1 MKNII
6 LQIYSIL
13 TNIKFKILYTGYN
26 VKKTIV
32 FKLKI
37 TGIKNNRIESLNG
50 CIKRSS
56 LFFQG
61 SQNSIRN
68 YGYVSNLNIKVF
80 GNNNT
85 IELLENNQISH
96 TNIYLR
102 GNNCHISIGKN
113 TTIGHSY
120 ILCMGSKN
128 FIEIGEDC
136 MFAEDIE
143 IWNSDSHPISD
154 TNGKIINPSKPIQ
167 IGNHV
172 WLGKGCKI
180 LKGVNIGNNA
190 VIGMNTIVT
199 KNITSNSLNV
209 GIPNKTIKENITWE
223 RKHIQI

>member
-1 MKNII
+1 MKKTI
-6 LQIYSIL
+6 LQACSIL
-13 TNIKFKILYTGYN
+13 TNLRFRILHTEYK

-37 TGIKNNRIESLNG
+37 KGIKNNSIESLNG
-50 CIKRSS
+50 YIKRSS
-56 LFFQG
+56 FIFKG
-61 SQNSIRN
+61 KQNNIRN
-68 YGYVSNLNIKVF
+68 YGYASNLDIKVF

-85 IELLENNQISH
+85 IELQENHQISH
-96 TNIYLR
+96 TSIYLR

-113 TTIGHSY
+113 TTMYHSY
-120 ILCMGSKN
+120 ILCMGNKN

-136 MFAEDIE
+136 MFAENIE

-154 TNGKIINPSKPIQ
+154 INGKIINPSKPVK

-180 LKGVNIGNNA
+180 LKGVNIGNN
-190 VIGMNTIVT
+190 VVVGMNAIVT
-199 KNITSNSLNV
+199 KNIASNTLNI

-223 RKHIQI
+223 RKHISI